1 MGLGELGNAAECGR
15 VGDSDVGENLAVQL
29 HPGLLEAA
37 DQLAIREAREAR
49 PGIDPRNPQRAEL
62 APPHAAVSIGEGEA
76 ALDGLPRHAVELA
89 PPSDVPFA
97 SFMIF
102 LRRRLVLL
110 PPFALGTEVLLPV

>member
-15 VGDSDVGENLAVQL
+15 VGDGDVGEDLAVQL
-29 HPGLLEAA
+29 HSSLLEAA

-62 APPHAAVSIGEGEA
+62 APPHPAVSVSEGEA

-89 PPSDVPFA
+89 PPSDVAFRQ
-97 SFMIF
+97 
-102 LRRRLVLL
+102 LHDLL
-110 PPFALGTEVLLPV
+110 PPASCFTTPFGSRHCLLL